1 MDTTASSAT
10 TALRALRPL
19 VREWLGFLGAAAVI
33 AAGLVLLRVLG
44 LVYIVGEE
52 PGFWW
57 GVSGVFAMSVVIAAT
72 FFAIIV
78 PATYL
83 RPAFAAGLTRSGMA
97 LAWVGAAVWVLLTGA
112 VAVLLTEGLVRV
124 LAAAGIGVSTP
135 DAPIVVDF
143 VTGMLDAVGADPAI
157 ISSGSGLL
165 GTQAPNEV
173 LAWSL
178 ALVGIGTVAA
188 MVIAPAIVLLFL
200 RFPWWVGALVLV
212 LGVPLLTSVLGVAGS
227 GPVALVVVLALAAA
241 GGWAMLRSL
250 PVKPA
255 MAQP

>member
-1 MDTTASSAT
+1 M
-10 TALRALRPL
+10 
-19 VREWLGFLGAAAVI
+19 
-33 AAGLVLLRVLG
+33 
-44 LVYIVGEE
+44 
-52 PGFWW
+52 
-57 GVSGVFAMSVVIAAT
+57 
-72 FFAIIV
+72 
-78 PATYL
+78 
-83 RPAFAAGLTRSGMA
+83 
-97 LAWVGAAVWVLLTGA
+97 
-112 VAVLLTEGLVRV
+112 
-124 LAAAGIGVSTP
+124 STP